1 MLSTS
6 KQTACVGAIIKLCFT
21 TSLQARDAQLDSH
34 LSCLPNGQHL
44 LGRLAHDACAALLA
58 LFARTHSQR
67 GAPSGHFATGLP
79 GARSTGVPVAQ
90 ALQYVEPRKARPCRH
105 LHVPQGLRPVLCEP
119 LAGGPLCRRLR
130 SAGAAG
136 RGKQG
141 AAMALAHLRVQ
152 HKRGPTTTMGWHS
165 GRVTPAAASPN
176 RRTRHP
182 KPQHTPA
189 PTSTRSRKRPGRA
202 GCKAEHRGVVFFL
215 SSQNAK
221 QQLGTACVQASF
233 GSLGEARLTF
243 STGPFFAT
251 AQLVYLGALS
261 FLFFA
266 LHFFSPSWVT
276 LLDTMPAQQWFSV
289 ALLAACA
296 CLRGERKPVRCYAE
310 HGSCL

>member
-1 MLSTS
+1 MGRGAQGAVHIKADSLRRRRYSGCVCNLS
-6 KQTACVGAIIKLCFT
+6 
-21 TSLQARDAQLDSH
+21 ARSQLDSH

-105 LHVPQGLRPVLCEP
+105 LHEPQGVRPVLCEP

-136 RGKQG
+136 SGKQG

-152 HKRGPTTTMGWHS
+152 HKRGPTATMGWHC
-165 GRVTPAAASPN
+165 GRVTPTEASPN

-202 GCKAEHRGVVFFL
+202 ARRSIEV
-215 SSQNAK
+215 SS
-221 QQLGTACVQASF
+221 S
-233 GSLGEARLTF
+233 
-243 STGPFFAT
+243 
-251 AQLVYLGALS
+251 S
-261 FLFFA
+261 FLVKMRSNSLEQLACRPA
-266 LHFFSPSWVT
+266 L
-276 LLDTMPAQQWFSV
+276 V
-289 ALLAACA
+289 ALGMRASLLAPAHS
-296 CLRGERKPVRCYAE
+296 LQ
-310 HGSCL
+310 LLN